1 MDYRVLSSVSRS
13 ITPFSL
19 LLLLYIFPSSA
30 TTTAFNL
37 STITFEQGYSPLFSD
52 FNIQTSPDDRSFRLL
67 LNRFSGKSI
76 NYFKNILLY
85 LFVCKF
91 ILYIAGSGVISTE
104 YYNYGFF
111 SASIKLPGVY
121 TAGIVVAF
129 YTSNVDTFE
138 KNHDELDIEF
148 LGNVN
153 GQPWRFQ
160 TNLYGNGSVSRGRE
174 ERYRM
179 WFDPSKQFH
188 QYSILWTPKNIIFY
202 IDETPIREV
211 NRHPAMGGDFPSK
224 PMSLYATIWDASS
237 WATKGGKAKVDYKH
251 EPFAAELNDL
261 VLEGCIVDP
270 LEQISSTN
278 CTDRIAKLLAKN
290 YSNITPQRRKSMK
303 FFRERY
309 MYYSYCYDN
318 IRYPV
323 PPPECVIVQ
332 SERDLFRD
340 TGRLRQKMKF
350 GGSHSHRKQRPG
362 RSSRQ
367 RSKVANGGGGYHSS
381 AVA

>member
-1 MDYRVLSSVSRS
+1 MDYRLLSSLSKSV
-13 ITPFSL
+13 TPFSL
-19 LLLLYIFPSSA
+19 LLLLYYIFPAA
-30 TTTAFNL
+30 TTTNAFNL
-37 STITFEQGYSPLFSD
+37 STITFEKGYSPLFSD
-52 FNIQTSPDDRSFRLL
+52 FNIKRSPDDTSFRLL
-67 LNRFSGKSI
+67 LNRFSG
-76 NYFKNILLY
+76 
-85 LFVCKF
+85 
-91 ILYIAGSGVISTE
+91 SGVISME

-179 WFDPSKQFH
+179 WFDPSKEFH

-211 NRHPAMGGDFPSK
+211 NHHPAMGGDFPSK

-237 WATKGGKAKVDYKH
+237 WATNGGKAKVDYKH
-251 EPFAAELNDL
+251 EPFATELKDL

-270 LEQISSTN
+270 IEQISSTN
-278 CTDRIAKLLAKN
+278 CTDRIAKLLAKD
-290 YSNITPQRRKSMK
+290 YSNMTPKRQKSMK
-303 FFRERY
+303 LFRERY

-323 PPPECVIVQ
+323 PPQECVIVQ

-340 TGRLRQKMKF
+340 TGRLRQKINF

-362 RSSRQ
+362 RSSR
-367 RSKVANGGGGYHSS
+367 RRNKVADGSSSKSGQHSK

>member
-1 MDYRVLSSVSRS
+1 MDYRVLSSVSKS
-13 ITPFSL
+13 IAPFSL
-19 LLLLYIFPSSA
+19 LLLLYIFPA
-30 TTTAFNL
+30 AETTAANTTYKAFNL
-37 STITFEQGYSPLFSD
+37 STITFEEGYSPLFSD
-52 FNIQTSPDDRSFRLL
+52 FNIERSPDDRSFRLL
-67 LNRFSGKSI
+67 LNKFS
-76 NYFKNILLY
+76 
-85 LFVCKF
+85 
-91 ILYIAGSGVISTE
+91 GSGVISTE

-111 SASIKLPGVY
+111 SASIKLPAIY

-129 YTSNVDTFE
+129 YTSNADTFE

-160 TNLYGNGSVSRGRE
+160 TNMYGNGSVSRGRE

-179 WFDPSKQFH
+179 WFDPSKDFH

-202 IDETPIREV
+202 IDETPLREI

-237 WATKGGKAKVDYKH
+237 WATNGGKAKVDYKF
-251 EPFAAELNDL
+251 EPFATELKDL

-270 LEQISSTN
+270 TEQIPSTN
-278 CTDRIAKLLAKN
+278 CTDRSAKLLAQD
-290 YSNITPQRRKSMK
+290 YSNITTERRKSMK

-318 IRYPV
+318 LRYPV

-340 TGRLRQKMKF
+340 SGRLRQKMKF
-350 GGSHSHRKQRPG
+350 GGSHSHSQSHRKHRPG
-362 RSSRQ
+362 RSSR
-367 RSKVANGGGGYHSS
+367 RRNKVAGGASKSGRQGS
-381 AVA
+381 AAAAM

>member
-1 MDYRVLSSVSRS
+1 MDYRVLSSLSKS

-19 LLLLYIFPSSA
+19 LLLLYIFPA
-30 TTTAFNL
+30 AETAANRTHKAFNL
-37 STITFEQGYSPLFSD
+37 STITFEEGYSPLFSD
-52 FNIQTSPDDRSFRLL
+52 FNIERSPDDRSFRLL
-67 LNRFSGKSI
+67 LNRFS
-76 NYFKNILLY
+76 
-85 LFVCKF
+85 
-91 ILYIAGSGVISTE
+91 GSGVISTE

-111 SASIKLPGVY
+111 SASIKLPAIY

-160 TNLYGNGSVSRGRE
+160 TNVYGNGSVSRGRE

-179 WFDPSKQFH
+179 WFDPSKEFH

-202 IDETPIREV
+202 VDETPIREV
-211 NRHPAMGGDFPSK
+211 NRNPAMGGDFPSK

-237 WATKGGKAKVDYKH
+237 WATNGGKAKVDYKH
-251 EPFAAELNDL
+251 EPFATELKDL

-270 LEQISSTN
+270 TEQISSTN
-278 CTDRIAKLLAKN
+278 CTDRIVKLLAQN
-290 YSNITPQRRKSMK
+290 YSNMTPGRQKSMK

-332 SERDLFRD
+332 SERDLFKD
-340 TGRLRQKMKF
+340 SGRLRQKMKF
-350 GGSHSHRKQRPG
+350 GGSHRKHRSG
-362 RSSRQ
+362 RSSR
-367 RSKVANGGGGYHSS
+367 RRNKVAAAGGGSS
-381 AVA
+381 KSGQRGSAAAM

>member
-1 MDYRVLSSVSRS
+1 M
-13 ITPFSL
+13 
-19 LLLLYIFPSSA
+19 A
-30 TTTAFNL
+30 TTTTNAFNL
-37 STITFEQGYSPLFSD
+37 STITFEEGYSPLFSY
-52 FNIQTSPDDRSFRLL
+52 FNIERSPDDKSFRLL
-67 LNRFSGKSI
+67 LNRFS
-76 NYFKNILLY
+76 
-85 LFVCKF
+85 
-91 ILYIAGSGVISTE
+91 GSGVISTE

-111 SASIKLPGVY
+111 SASIKLPAIY

-179 WFDPSKQFH
+179 WFDPSKEFH
-188 QYSILWTPKNIIFY
+188 QYSIIWTPKNIIFY

-237 WATKGGKAKVDYKH
+237 WATNGGKAKVDYKH
-251 EPFAAELNDL
+251 EPFATELKDL
-261 VLEGCIVDP
+261 VLEG
-270 LEQISSTN
+270 
-278 CTDRIAKLLAKN
+278 
-290 YSNITPQRRKSMK
+290 
-303 FFRERY
+303 
-309 MYYSYCYDN
+309 
-318 IRYPV
+318 YPV

-332 SERDLFRD
+332 SERDLFKD
-340 TGRLRQKMKF
+340 SGRLRQKMKF
-350 GGSHSHRKQRPG
+350 GGSHTHRKHRLG
-362 RSSRQ
+362 RSSKRRNRVASSGGSSKSGQ
-367 RSKVANGGGGYHSS
+367 RGS
-381 AVA
+381 AAAM